1 MKAAVWKVPSVPVCI
16 LGSGTL
22 QAPPSRETATPGN
35 WGCSVVWEGCL
46 GAVEVKL
53 GQEGQWQVEQ
63 GLAWAE
69 RKEIEMRGWFGEG
82 CGSQ

>member
-1 MKAAVWKVPSVPVCI
+1 M
-16 LGSGTL
+16 
-22 QAPPSRETATPGN
+22 
-35 WGCSVVWEGCL
+35 VWEGCL